1 MTLSLPPHQK
11 KRFKEILAER
21 PNIQKCIGVYKWHQ
35 VLGQICSIYIAL
47 PGAQGLFIHMQDSLH
62 NVEGKRVALTRGVH
76 QALADFQWL
85 AEELCKFPTRL
96 YELIPLHIMMD
107 VYHNTSGYMCE
118 KGVLPG
124 TTEVPQT
131 PQHQPRAASTSPE
144 PAGAHPIL

>member
-96 YELIPLHIMMD
+96 YELVTIYLNLD
-107 VYHNTSGYMCE
+107 SYHNTSGYMCGG
-118 KGVLPG
+118 GVLP
-124 TTEVPQT
+124 VPTAVPWT
-131 PQHQPRAASTSPE
+131 PQLQPSAAATSP
-144 PAGAHPIL
+144 